1 MPNSIPDDRIVVQNA
16 RRAVA
21 AELRKKKI
29 LEQPIAKY
37 EAKTGKVFMEDSDG
51 TKVED
56 GETRRG
62 RHRER
67 RR

>member
-37 EAKTGKVFMEDSDG
+37 DPKTGNG
-51 TKVED
+51 TQRWHES
-56 GETRRG
+56 RG
-62 RHRER
+62 RRNQKGTVQ
-67 RR
+67 